1 MTKEVRKRYWAF
13 IAYPDSVP
21 ENWLELLQG
30 TGLMIAIS
38 PLHDSDMNADD
49 TQKKPHWHV
58 LLAYKGPTSYKPVLR
73 VAELINATAPQPLE
87 SLKGYYRYL
96 THADNPEKAQYS
108 TKDIKHLNGFSV
120 RDFLE
125 MTKGEALEAK
135 KQILDLIEEQN
146 LTEYCHLLRLL
157 RDDDDLLDFATNHTL
172 LFDAVLRSRRWEISQ
187 LKTEIFSNEKE

>member
-1 MTKEVRKRYWAF
+1 WAF

-21 ENWLELLQG
+21 QNWLELLQE
-30 TGLMIAIS
+30 TGLMMAIS
-38 PLHDSDMNADD
+38 PLHDSDINADD
-49 TQKKPHWHV
+49 TQKKSHWHV
-58 LLAYKGPTSYKPVLR
+58 LVCWNNGTTTFEVAKR
-73 VAELINATAPQPLE
+73 VAELVNATTPKPVE
-87 SLKGYYRYL
+87 SVRGYYNYL

-108 TKDIKHLNGFSV
+108 TKDIKHFNGFSV

-172 LFDAVLRSRRWEISQ
+172 LFDAVLRSRRWEISH
-187 LKTEIFSNEKE
+187 I

>member
-1 MTKEVRKRYWAF
+1 MKKEVRKRYWAF

-21 ENWLELLQG
+21 QNWLELLQG
-30 TGLMIAIS
+30 TGLMMAIS
-38 PLHDSDMNADD
+38 PLHDSDMNADE

-87 SLKGYYRYL
+87 SIKGYYRYL

-135 KQILDLIEEQN
+135 KQILQIIKEKN
-146 LTEYCHLLRLL
+146 LTEYCDLIELLQ
-157 RDDDDLLDFATNHTL
+157 DNDDLLDFASNHTL
-172 LFDAVLRSRRWEISQ
+172 FFDAFLRSRRWKISHPETGNF
-187 LKTEIFSNEKE
+187 LDEKE